1 MGDRQRVL
9 TACLASPREERDR
22 RNRMLLTLG
31 HPEARRHEVYLDGE
45 PVLHA
50 VEAAAALS
58 VAAQAALEAV
68 RATEGRE

>member
-1 MGDRQRVL
+1 
-9 TACLASPREERDR
+9 
-22 RNRMLLTLG
+22 MLLTLG